1 MPAKESHKDLVLHM
15 GSVWLGLVLVLQEA
29 VEHCELMVARH
40 IELMVTV
47 AVALHTELA
56 AAIVVE
62 VKCVELAVMAAGFS
76 AEIVVAVQFE
86 ATAYSDPVRH
96 WDY

>member
-1 MPAKESHKDLVLHM
+1 MDLCRDLVTRT
-15 GSVWLGLVLVLQEA
+15 GSVWLGLALVLQEA
-29 VEHCELMVARH
+29 VEQSKLMVALH
-40 IELMVTV
+40 IELV
-47 AVALHTELA
+47 

-86 ATAYSDPVRH
+86 ATAYSDPARH
-96 WDY
+96 WDYEDMVDNS